1 MLLREGSGLWS
12 GLILRGVLGDT
23 CDYLQGRHAGRQAGR
38 RCRFF
43 SASFVFRSEGRYLWA
58 EERDT
63 SAVGIEVFVSHG
75 RTDAMKPRPS
85 SFSHH
90 LLFFLLRPPAFSF
103 LPLLSSFFWPLTPPP
118 PSALLPTSSQTGKRG
133 EERKASDRREG
144 KEGSGFTLSVCS
156 VLSLFLTLHGSPPPC
171 HPHSR
176 RFFNRHPGGSR
187 GVLGRAVIAT
197 ASCVTCDM
205 SFDTMATLFYIH
217 LLLLLRG
224 YILNVSQKIMCLCRV
239 YSRRGLN
246 SEVSGRP
253 IFVF

>member
-1 MLLREGSGLWS
+1 MKGVFICCFARGQASGQDSFFAVCWATRAT
-12 GLILRGVLGDT
+12 ICKADM
-23 CDYLQGRHAGRQAGR
+23 QAGRQAGR

-118 PSALLPTSSQTGKRG
+118 PSALLPTSSQTGR
-133 EERKASDRREG
+133 
-144 KEGSGFTLSVCS
+144 KEGREESERQKGRVRPSLLPLSVCLFS
-156 VLSLFLTLHGSPPPC
+156 SLSLSLSLS
-171 HPHSR
+171 
-176 RFFNRHPGGSR
+176 
-187 GVLGRAVIAT
+187 L
-197 ASCVTCDM
+197 
-205 SFDTMATLFYIH
+205 SF
-217 LLLLLRG
+217 
-224 YILNVSQKIMCLCRV
+224 
-239 YSRRGLN
+239 
-246 SEVSGRP
+246 
-253 IFVF
+253 

>member
-118 PSALLPTSSQTGKRG
+118 PSALLPTSSQTGR
-133 EERKASDRREG
+133 
-144 KEGSGFTLSVCS
+144 KEGREESERQKGRVRPSLLPLSVCLFS
-156 VLSLFLTLHGSPPPC
+156 SLSLSLSLSDVAWVAAAVPPTFSPLLQSSPGWFT
-171 HPHSR
+171 R
-176 RFFNRHPGGSR
+176 RF
-187 GVLGRAVIAT
+187 RAR
-197 ASCVTCDM
+197 CHCD
-205 SFDTMATLFYIH
+205 
-217 LLLLLRG
+217 
-224 YILNVSQKIMCLCRV
+224 
-239 YSRRGLN
+239 GL
-246 SEVSGRP
+246 VCH
-253 IFVF
+253 V